1 MRAIMEGD
9 GEDAAIME
17 GDGADVGPSWKVK
30 EVTVR
35 KTGHIAS
42 S

>member
-1 MRAIMEGD
+1 MGWMLGIMEGD
-9 GEDAAIME
+9 GED
-17 GDGADVGPSWKVK
+17 VGPSWKVR